1 MYKFINR
8 LSTETK
14 FHFNQFIA
22 QLGFISI
29 AIVGY
34 QYHDSL
40 NTLIVLNIVFAILF
54 IVINHMFIKS
64 AKQRA
69 IRFKR
74 YFDSFLKFVS
84 FEVNTFK
91 PAKIYGNDEIADM
104 LTMLNQTAKRYDV
117 KLKEDMKVL
126 GEIVLVADKLEQG
139 MYGFTIVSDT
149 QNPMI
154 KTLRNTLNH
163 MLHITNKNIEALS
176 TIVKSYT
183 SNDFTKRVQ
192 IESKLKAQMRILM
205 EGVNQLGDTLS
216 QNAKHNLENG
226 QTLEKNAITMTQSVT
241 NLANKANQQA
251 VSLEETTASV
261 EEITTITR
269 NNTQNSSTMS
279 ELGNAVKMEVST
291 GMNLANK
298 TSESMDEINIQV
310 LAINKAIEVMD
321 QIAFQT
327 NILSLNAAVEAA
339 TTGEAGK
346 GFAVVA
352 QEVRNLA
359 SRSSSAANEIKL
371 IVEQAAIKANEGK
384 KVSDEM
390 IMGYK
395 SLIKNFN
402 ETMQLI
408 ENVSSSSKE
417 QMVKIE
423 QINNT
428 VVKLDKVTQENA
440 SEANNIATIA
450 NNVTKMANDLVA
462 DAQMKKV

>member
-1 MYKFINR
+1 MYKFINS

-22 QLGFISI
+22 QLGFITI

-40 NTLIVLNIVFAILF
+40 NTLIVLNIIFAILF
-54 IVINHMFIKS
+54 VVINHMFIKS

-69 IRFKR
+69 SRFKK

-84 FEVNTFK
+84 FETNKYTA
-91 PAKIYGNDEIADM
+91 AKIYGKDEIADM
-104 LTMLNQTAKRYDV
+104 LKMLNKTAELYDI

-139 MYGFTIVSDT
+139 MYGFTVVSDT
-149 QNPMI
+149 KNPMI
-154 KTLRNTLNH
+154 KTLRNTLNQ
-163 MLHITNKNIEALS
+163 MLIITSQNIKLLS
-176 TIVKSYT
+176 DSVNSYT
-183 SNDFTKRVQ
+183 HNDFTKRV
-192 IESKLKAQMRILM
+192 EVKPKLKGQMKTLM
-205 EGVNQLGDTLS
+205 QGINTLGDTLS
-216 QNAKHNLENG
+216 LNAKLNLENG
-226 QTLEKNAITMTQSVT
+226 QTLEQNAITMTQSVT
-241 NLANKANQQA
+241 NLVNKANEQA

-269 NNTQNSSTMS
+269 NNSKNSSTMS
-279 ELGNAVKMEVST
+279 KLGNSVEEEVAT
-291 GMNLANK
+291 GMNLATK
-298 TSESMDEINIQV
+298 TSASMDDINIQV
-310 LAINKAIEVMD
+310 SAIHDAIDMVD

-359 SRSSSAANEIKL
+359 SRSTQAANEIKA
-371 IVEQAAIKANEGK
+371 IVQQAAIKASEGK
-384 KVSDEM
+384 KVSDAM
-390 IMGYK
+390 ITGYK
-395 SLIKNFN
+395 SLNKNFN

-408 ENVSSSSKE
+408 QNVSCSSKE

-428 VVKLDKVTQENA
+428 VVMLDKVTQENA
-440 SEANNIATIA
+440 DEANNIATIA

-462 DAQMKKV
+462 DAQMKKI